1 MGHVRFIISDSP
13 NCSNALGH
21 PGRQNTGWVRY
32 ALFIRAVRIPESI
45 QGLDGNITDLDVIE
59 TVCYGIILDGP
70 LSDGYEGS
78 QSADAVSSVF
88 TYFGSWNGV
97 MRQYPGASYSSE
109 CGTYDPRVRPW

>member
-1 MGHVRFIISDSP
+1 MRYTAVPPTHLKRTRMHVY
-13 NCSNALGH
+13 
-21 PGRQNTGWVRY
+21 VV
-32 ALFIRAVRIPESI
+32 RAVRIPESI

-70 LSDGYEGS
+70 LSDGYESS
-78 QSADAVSSVF
+78 QSPDAVSSVF